1 MTKRSGAKAREVH
14 GRALMLVIQ
23 EVTARN
29 AERATM
35 DLSLRERM
43 AIQRLGLEGDLPIAV
58 LGQRLRVLPS
68 SMTGVVDRL
77 EEKGYLQRVP
87 HPSDRRAT
95 VLTLASK
102 GRTAFTR
109 EVDFYRS
116 LANETLAPLGNELKR
131 VVLDVLMALGRPGTS
146 EEAA

>member
-1 MTKRSGAKAREVH
+1 MTKGRGAKVRDVH

-29 AERATM
+29 AARATM

-43 AIQRLGLEGDLPIAV
+43 AIQRLGLDGDLPIAV

-95 VLTLASK
+95 VLTLARK

-109 EVDFYRS
+109 ELDFYRS
-116 LANETLAPLGNELKR
+116 LADETLAPLGSELKR
-131 VVLDVLMALGRPGTS
+131 VVLDVLMTLGRPDAS